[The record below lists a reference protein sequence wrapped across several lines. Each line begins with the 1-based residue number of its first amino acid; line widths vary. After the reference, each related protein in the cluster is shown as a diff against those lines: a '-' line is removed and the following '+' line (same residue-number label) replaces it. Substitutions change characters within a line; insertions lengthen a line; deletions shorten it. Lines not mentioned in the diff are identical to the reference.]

1 MTLDDMPETTDLMD
15 HPQLAIVVA
24 LETTLVAAIRSLLA
38 AHPEIFEE
46 EFPRTITESDF
57 LVDRIVYL
65 GCQLQEPLMKY
76 RLDYED
82 RLANGKPSPIKQGND
97 EF

>member
-24 LETTLVAAIRSLLA
+24 LETTLVAAMRSLLA

-46 EFPRTITESDF
+46 EFPRTINESDF
-57 LVDRIVYL
+57 LVDRMVYL
-65 GCQLQEPLMKY
+65 GCQLQEALMKY

-82 RLANGKPSPIKQGND
+82 RLPPAKPSPTIPDKD
-97 EF
+97 DF

>member
-24 LETTLVAAIRSLLA
+24 LETTLVAAMRSLLA

-57 LVDRIVYL
+57 LVDRMIYL
-65 GCQLQEPLMKY
+65 GCQLQEALMKY
-76 RLDYED
+76 RLDWED
-82 RLANGKPSPIKQGND
+82 RLPDSRPILTKASD
-97 EF
+97 EDF